1 MAKLNLGMRASG
13 IFPAVQVLKNG
24 ELVREIR
31 DCKNLITNSGMEML
45 ASSDRF
51 PSFLRVGAG
60 SAEPRPTDTALASQ
74 LASKSGAVT
83 NAQGQNV
90 EEGYAFM
97 RAQWLFP
104 EGAVVGNVSELGI
117 ASNASSGP
125 LFNRALIRDVNGQPT
140 SITVLSD
147 EQLRVVWE
155 YRVYWPKTDSVVK
168 VVNEADES
176 EVYTC
181 TARPIFA
188 GSWFVG
194 NANTGFFY
202 GRSAGMSRSTG
213 NSSTGGKGTYIPGPY
228 ALREPDG
235 VHQSIRGVIGPNLS
249 RAEGGQ
255 GYVVHRASLALNE
268 ANDAQGIGGVI
279 LCYGGTTNHSNQMK
293 QYFQIKFD
301 PPIPKTA
308 KHKLEI
314 DVKLSW
320 SRADVP

>member
-1 MAKLNLGMRASG
+1 MAELNLGMRASG
-13 IFPAVQVLKNG
+13 IFSAIQVLKNG

-45 ASSDRF
+45 ASSSDF
-51 PSFLRVGAG
+51 PSYLRVGAG

-74 LASKSGAVT
+74 LASASGAGT

-117 ASNASSGP
+117 ASNASSAP
-125 LFNRALIRDVNGQPT
+125 LFNRAMIRDVNGQPT

-155 YRVYWPKTDSVVK
+155 YRVYWPKTDSVVQ
-168 VVNEADES
+168 VVNEADEN

-194 NANTGFFY
+194 NASKGFFY
-202 GRSAGMSRSTG
+202 GLDIRMS
-213 NSSTGGKGTYIPGPY
+213 SSTLDGSKVGYGTYIPGAY
-228 ALREPDG
+228 TLREPDG
-235 VHQSIRGVIGPNLS
+235 VFQSVSGMSGPNLS
-249 RAEGGQ
+249 RAEGGL

-268 ANDAQGIGGVI
+268 ANNAKGIGGMI
-279 LCYGGTTNHSNQMK
+279 LCYGGSANTLNHMK
-293 QYFQIKFD
+293 QYFQIRFD